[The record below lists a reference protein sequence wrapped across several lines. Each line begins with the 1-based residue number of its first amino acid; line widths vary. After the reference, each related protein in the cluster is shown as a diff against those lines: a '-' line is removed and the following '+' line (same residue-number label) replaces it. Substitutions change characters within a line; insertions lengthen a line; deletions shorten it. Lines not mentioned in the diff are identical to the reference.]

1 MRILQEKKND
11 LISQFIEPDI
21 ISALDNMLSTE
32 DETEEIL
39 AACKIAGLFGDE
51 KDFSLLVHGKEI
63 EQETAE
69 TKLLASFE
77 NNLNLLVQKTWV
89 EKSDEA
95 LKEQVLLRLSRIC
108 EKVKNKAYTD
118 IYQAFID
125 IFYDLVYLM
134 FGQQAK
140 NSDFSEYA
148 LRIDP
153 LFGIFWWYLENLTE
167 KNDWTL
173 KKTRI
178 VLLLG
183 MFFLANY

>member
-1 MRILQEKKND
+1 MRNLKEKKND

-21 ISALDNMLSTE
+21 IDALDKMLSAE
-32 DETEEIL
+32 DEAEETA
-39 AACKIAGLFGDE
+39 AACKIAGLFGNE
-51 KDFSLLVHGKEI
+51 KDFSLLVRGNET
-63 EQETAE
+63 EQDGAE

-108 EKVKNKAYTD
+108 EKAKNKAYTD
-118 IYQAFID
+118 IYKAFID

-153 LFGIFWWYLENLTE
+153 MFGIFWWYLESLPE
-167 KNDWTL
+167 ENDWNR
-173 KKTRI
+173 KKTRV